1 MNRSAAAADI
11 LEKILFSAH
20 RSGLL
25 NQPHKRPHESTA
37 GREEES
43 ALARSLNATIR
54 QTSGLLS
61 SSRLSISISSAAVR
75 DHRSSEEMTVCNE
88 SNIIKY
94 SNLCLSDDPPK
105 DCFPSLES
113 TNNVIALSLAFQA
126 FNIFLGLAGNLLTL
140 LSIPYARYRRRFGFQ
155 GCHSIV

>member
-25 NQPHKRPHESTA
+25 NQPHKGPMKAPQR
-37 GREEES
+37 GKS
-43 ALARSLNATIR
+43 ALA
-54 QTSGLLS
+54 LS
-61 SSRLSISISSAAVR
+61 TQPSVRPQVSSRPSISISSAAVR
-75 DHRSSEEMTVCNE
+75 DHRNPEEMTVCNE

-155 GCHSIV
+155 GCHSIG